1 MWGHTVISD
10 SLTRA
15 EKEEIEQS
23 ISLSAFH
30 MFIQDTTRSGQMI
43 MHKYFLDYFF
53 GLGHFLTSFTW
64 GFHFC
69 DFILPALFSIKVFTE
84 AANYT

>member
-1 MWGHTVISD
+1 MV
-10 SLTRA
+10 
-15 EKEEIEQS
+15 
-23 ISLSAFH
+23 
-30 MFIQDTTRSGQMI
+30 

-53 GLGHFLTSFTW
+53 SLDHFLTPFTW
-64 GFHFC
+64 GFHSC